1 MALFMLASHVVS
13 AIYPEV
19 LPTWNH
25 SRAARHS
32 QKKLSCE
39 ALFKEY
45 DLPQHQMFSDPVSS
59 LLKKAGE
66 TIIMPAFR
74 ERASTKV
81 IKEDG
86 SVVTE
91 TDLKCQ
97 QFLQDELF
105 TLYPDIAFLGE
116 EMSQEEQ
123 LECLNRGGRFWCVDP
138 LDGTSNFTIPL
149 PHFASSLALIEDGRP
164 VFACIHDPL
173 LDETFT
179 AASGH
184 GAFLNNSPIHAS
196 PRNLLAH
203 AVGFIDF
210 KRLDQEMAIMLAT
223 KKLFRS
229 QRNIGTCALEWAW
242 LAAGRAH
249 FIIHGREKIW
259 DYSAGS
265 LIAEEAGCVVTD
277 FEGKHPFHIR
287 QMSSPIVATTH
298 KKIHHQLLAALQNV

>member
-1 MALFMLASHVVS
+1 VS
-13 AIYPEV
+13 P
-19 LPTWNH
+19 
-25 SRAARHS
+25 R
-32 QKKLSCE
+32 
-39 ALFKEY
+39 FKEY
-45 DLPQHQMFSDPVSS
+45 DLAQHQIFSGPVSS

-74 ERASTKV
+74 EHASTKA
-81 IKEDG
+81 IKADG

-91 TDLKCQ
+91 TDMKCQ
-97 QFLQDELF
+97 QFLQDELLA
-105 TLYPDIAFLGE
+105 LYPDIAFLGE
-116 EMSQEEQ
+116 EMSQEDQ

-173 LDETFT
+173 LDETFS
-179 AASGH
+179 AASGN

-196 PRNLLAH
+196 PQSLLAH

-210 KRLDQEMAIMLAT
+210 KRLDQETAAMLAT
-223 KKLFRS
+223 KRLFRS

-249 FIIHGREKIW
+249 FIIHGGEKIW

-265 LIAEEAGCVVTD
+265 LIAEEAGCIVTD
-277 FEGKHPFHIR
+277 FDGRDPFHTSQLR
-287 QMSSPIVATTH
+287 SSIIATTH
-298 KKIHHQLLAALQNV
+298 KKIHHQLLTTLQNV

>member
-1 MALFMLASHVVS
+1 MAP
-13 AIYPEV
+13 Y
-19 LPTWNH
+19 
-25 SRAARHS
+25 
-32 QKKLSCE
+32 
-39 ALFKEY
+39 
-45 DLPQHQMFSDPVSS
+45 QMFFNPVSS

-74 ERASTKV
+74 EHASIKTT
-81 IKEDG
+81 KEDG

-97 QFLQDELF
+97 QFLQDELLA
-105 TLYPDIAFLGE
+105 LYPDIGFLGE
-116 EMSQEEQ
+116 EMSREQ
-123 LECLNRGGRFWCVDP
+123 QLAALNSGGRFWCVDP

-179 AASGH
+179 AAIGS
-184 GAFLNNSPIHAS
+184 GAFLNNSAIHAS
-196 PRNLLAH
+196 PQSLLAD
-203 AVGFIDF
+203 AVGFVDF
-210 KRLDQEMAIMLAT
+210 KRLDQNRASILAT
-223 KKLFRS
+223 KRVFRS

-249 FIIHGREKIW
+249 FIIHGGEKIW

-265 LIAEEAGCVVTD
+265 LIAEEAGCIVTD
-277 FEGKHPFHIR
+277 FDGRHPFHTS
-287 QMSSPIVATTH
+287 QLSSPILATTH
-298 KKIHHQLLAALQNV
+298 RDIQQQLLSTLRHA

>member
-1 MALFMLASHVVS
+1 
-13 AIYPEV
+13 
-19 LPTWNH
+19 
-25 SRAARHS
+25 
-32 QKKLSCE
+32 
-39 ALFKEY
+39 
-45 DLPQHQMFSDPVSS
+45 MFSDPVSS

-74 ERASTKV
+74 EHASTKA
-81 IKEDG
+81 IKADG

-116 EMSQEEQ
+116 EMSREDQ
-123 LECLNRGGRFWCVDP
+123 LECLSHGGRFWCVDP

-173 LDETFT
+173 LNETFT
-179 AASGH
+179 ATSGG
-184 GAFLNNSPIHAS
+184 GAFLNSNPIHAS
-196 PRNLLAH
+196 PQSLLAH

-210 KRLDQEMAIMLAT
+210 KRLEQETAAMLAT

-265 LIAEEAGCVVTD
+265 LIAEEAGAVVTD
-277 FEGKHPFHIR
+277 FKGRHPFHTD
-287 QMSSPIVATTH
+287 QLSSSIIAASQQQ
-298 KKIHHQLLAALQNV
+298 IHQQLLSTLQDS

>member
-1 MALFMLASHVVS
+1 M
-13 AIYPEV
+13 P
-19 LPTWNH
+19 
-25 SRAARHS
+25 R
-32 QKKLSCE
+32 
-39 ALFKEY
+39 
-45 DLPQHQMFSDPVSS
+45 HQMFSGPVSS

-74 ERASTKV
+74 EHASAKT

-97 QFLQDELF
+97 QFLQNELLA
-105 TLYPDIAFLGE
+105 LYPDIAFLGE
-116 EMSQEEQ
+116 EMSQQDQ
-123 LECLNRGGRFWCVDP
+123 LECLSHGGRFWCVDP

-149 PHFASSLALIEDGRP
+149 PHFASSLALIEDGGP

-173 LDETFT
+173 LDETFSAT
-179 AASGH
+179 SGG
-184 GAFLNNSPIHAS
+184 GAFLNNSPIHATPQS
-196 PRNLLAH
+196 LLAH

-210 KRLDQEMAIMLAT
+210 KRLEPETATMLAT

-229 QRNIGTCALEWAW
+229 QRNIGTCALEWSW

-249 FIIHGREKIW
+249 FIIHGGEKIW

-265 LIAEEAGCVVTD
+265 LIAEEAGCIVTD
-277 FEGKHPFHIR
+277 FGGRDLFHTD
-287 QMSSPIVATTH
+287 QLSSSIIATTH
-298 KKIHHQLLAALQNV
+298 EKTHRQLLATLQNVIKP

>member
-1 MALFMLASHVVS
+1 LA
-13 AIYPEV
+13 
-19 LPTWNH
+19 
-25 SRAARHS
+25 
-32 QKKLSCE
+32 
-39 ALFKEY
+39 
-45 DLPQHQMFSDPVSS
+45 QHQMFSDPVSS

-74 ERASTKV
+74 EHASTKA
-81 IKEDG
+81 IKADG

-105 TLYPDIAFLGE
+105 ALYPGIAFLGE
-116 EMSQEEQ
+116 EMSREDQ
-123 LECLNRGGRFWCVDP
+123 LECLSHGGRFWCVDP

-179 AASGH
+179 ATSGN
-184 GAFLNNSPIHAS
+184 GAFLNNTPIRTS
-196 PRNLLAH
+196 TQDLLAH

-210 KRLDQEMAIMLAT
+210 KRLEQETAAMLAT

-265 LIAEEAGCVVTD
+265 LIAEEAGAVITD
-277 FEGKHPFHIR
+277 FEGRHPFHTG
-287 QMSSPIVATTH
+287 QLSSSIIAASQQQ
-298 KKIHHQLLAALQNV
+298 IHQQLLSILQDS